1 MEEIKTIKKS
11 LKDVGFVIKG
21 QTCYNI
27 QNDMCFIVFFQKRS
41 DGIINTNLGIILDP
55 KDNQYSYKFCDIG
68 YTYMSHS
75 NEAETIETKTKNI
88 LKWFGY
94 RDSIEKIISLYKN
107 NTLCDFIS
115 PKARKIFINY

>member
-1 MEEIKTIKKS
+1 
-11 LKDVGFVIKG
+11 
-21 QTCYNI
+21 
-27 QNDMCFIVFFQKRS
+27 
-41 DGIINTNLGIILDP
+41 
-55 KDNQYSYKFCDIG
+55 
-68 YTYMSHS
+68 MSHS